1 VFGNAA
7 APAPLIVE
15 SGTVSHG
22 CSHSSELGQ
31 GYSIFSCW
39 NIFNVPMTIHSAL
52 GILAIMRYIKRRFT
66 YLLTFLHPWDTQIQ
80 NMYESGDLCH
90 FIWTWL

>member
-1 VFGNAA
+1 
-7 APAPLIVE
+7 
-15 SGTVSHG
+15 
-22 CSHSSELGQ
+22 
-31 GYSIFSCW
+31 
-39 NIFNVPMTIHSAL
+39 MTIHSAL

-90 FIWTWL
+90 FIWT